1 MNLRIREGNINDY
14 EEIRDLVKEVHLLH
28 VKNRPDIYID
38 IENTFEKEDFE
49 EILNSNN
56 TKVFI
61 AQDINNEEIVA
72 YSIIQIM
79 NTRNIQILVQSKFIY
94 IDDLCV
100 KANHHKKGIGKTLFN
115 YILNYSK
122 EVKASSI
129 QLNVWEFNED
139 AIKFYESLGMNTR
152 NRRMEID
159 LKDFIF

>member
-38 IENTFEKEDFE
+38 IENPFEKEDFE

-56 TKVFI
+56 TKVLI
-61 AQDINNEEIVA
+61 AQDIDNEEIVA
-72 YSIIQIM
+72 YSIIQVM
-79 NTRNIQILVQSKFIY
+79 NTRNIQILIQSKFIY

-100 KANHHKKGIGKTLFN
+100 KSNYHKQGIGKMLFK
-115 YILNYSK
+115 YIVNYSK
-122 EVKASSI
+122 EIGASSI

-152 NRRMEID
+152 NRRMEIS
-159 LKDFIF
+159 I

>member
-38 IENTFEKEDFE
+38 IENPFEKEDFE

-56 TKVFI
+56 TKVLI

-79 NTRNIQILVQSKFIY
+79 NTRNITILIQSKFIY

-100 KANHHKKGIGKTLFN
+100 KSNYHKQGIGKMLFK
-115 YILNYSK
+115 YIVNYSK
-122 EVKASSI
+122 EIGASSI
-129 QLNVWEFNED
+129 QLNVWEFNKD
-139 AIKFYESLGMNTR
+139 AIKFYEALGMRTR

-159 LKDFIF
+159 L

>member
-14 EEIRDLVKEVHLLH
+14 EEIRDLVREVHLLH

-38 IENTFEKEDFE
+38 IENPFEKEDFE

-79 NTRNIQILVQSKFIY
+79 NTRNIPILVQSKFIY

-100 KANHHKKGIGKTLFN
+100 KAKHHKKGIGRTLFN
-115 YILNYSK
+115 YIINYSK

-129 QLNVWEFNED
+129 QLNVWEFNEE

-152 NRRMEID
+152 NRRMEIN
-159 LKDFIF
+159 LKNFIF